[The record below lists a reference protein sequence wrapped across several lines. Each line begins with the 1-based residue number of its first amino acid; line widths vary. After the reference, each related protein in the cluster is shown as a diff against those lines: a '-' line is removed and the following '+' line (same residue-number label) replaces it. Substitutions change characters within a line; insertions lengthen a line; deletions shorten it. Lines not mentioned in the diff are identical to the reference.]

1 MSKDRRVSLS
11 PGRKEHTGFPQVRKD
26 KNPVWRQSKLD
37 VRSKEQI
44 LADKLATLQM
54 ANKLKVAR

>member
-11 PGRKEHTGFPQVRKD
+11 PDATGVPHVRKD
-26 KNPVWRQSKLD
+26 KNPIWRQSKLG

-44 LADKLATLQM
+44 LADKLASLQM
-54 ANKLKVAR
+54 ANKLKVGK